1 MKFSILRFYK
11 VVTIIIFV
19 YNMDSKILGYIVF
32 IIHYILLSF
41 IPMYFT
47 LTSKNVLYLLLSVF
61 YWNLVLFSWYI
72 FDICFITILENKLIY
87 DKDKETGRWSVW
99 YIDVL
104 ENMTSKTFAK
114 IISSL
119 IFASPMILTAIGL
132 YNIYRIVL

>member
-1 MKFSILRFYK
+1 
-11 VVTIIIFV
+11 
-19 YNMDSKILGYIVF
+19 MDSKILGYIVF

-41 IPMYFT
+41 IPMYIT
-47 LTSKNVLYLLLSVF
+47 LTSKNVLYLLISVF

-87 DKDKETGRWSVW
+87 DKDAKTGRWSVW

-104 ENMTSKTFAK
+104 ENMTNKKFAK
-114 IISSL
+114 TVSSL
-119 IFASPMILTAIGL
+119 VFASPMILTAIGL